1 LAIPYKIDVVAA
13 DGTPLVWPFCAVRCQ
28 FDIPKPALLGYFVQS
43 VAIDFSPPR
52 FMSSIATCF
61 VAISCMRLPDH
72 GHFVQSVA
80 ISN

>member
-13 DGTPLVWPFCAVRCQ
+13 DGTPLVWPFCAVRCHRGTW
-28 FDIPKPALLGYFVQS
+28 KPALFGCFVQS
-43 VAIDFSPPR
+43 VAIDFSPGR
-52 FMSSIATCF
+52 FMSSIATHF
-61 VAISCMRLPDH
+61 VAISCTRLPNL